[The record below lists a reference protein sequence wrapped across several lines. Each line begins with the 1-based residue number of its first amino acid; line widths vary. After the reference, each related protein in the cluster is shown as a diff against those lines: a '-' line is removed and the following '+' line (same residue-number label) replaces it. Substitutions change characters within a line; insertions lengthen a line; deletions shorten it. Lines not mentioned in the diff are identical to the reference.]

1 MNIIKSM
8 REKISA
14 SLHDHLGKI
23 SSATISSYFIL
34 GNILLSSTVYLIIEL
49 VNAHTMWS
57 SGHVYNIP
65 LEHVGIFSLV
75 LTHHLI
81 LLGIKSSNS
90 KSLFPNITKTI
101 EEKHYTGVDT
111 ADNADV
117 SEVSQSGDENDEQ
130 EDMSPP
136 KVSRTRT
143 KTRTSARIESVEDD
157 DVFDADAAPM
167 GARVSDVM
175 DDEDE
180 PVTPKPKRK

>member
-34 GNILLSSTVYLIIEL
+34 GNILISSMVYLIIEL

-57 SGHVYNIP
+57 AGHVYNIP

-101 EEKHYTGVDT
+101 EEKHYTGVDIT
-111 ADNADV
+111 DNTDR
-117 SEVSQSGDENDEQ
+117 SEVSQNEDENDEP
-130 EDMSPP
+130 EDQTPP
-136 KVSRTRT
+136 KAPHTRT
-143 KTRTSARIESVEDD
+143 KTRTSARTESVDDD

-167 GARVSDVM
+167 GARVSDAM
-175 DDEDE
+175 DDDDE
-180 PVTPKPKRK
+180 PVTPKHKRK